1 MDLKQ
6 WHCKNKHAL
15 GMIRLNG
22 NGIPQLMLYRH
33 AVDLAADQP
42 AQVDVMM
49 GPLTGQM
56 LVQCDICSEVAFWGV
71 SVDALAD
78 LIRGLKCDI
87 CSEVAFWGVSV
98 DALADLIRGLK
109 RKQLEQLEAKL
120 MKENAEKS
128 KRLRS
133 QARFE

>member
-78 LIRGLKCDI
+78 LIRGLK
-87 CSEVAFWGVSV
+87 
-98 DALADLIRGLK
+98 